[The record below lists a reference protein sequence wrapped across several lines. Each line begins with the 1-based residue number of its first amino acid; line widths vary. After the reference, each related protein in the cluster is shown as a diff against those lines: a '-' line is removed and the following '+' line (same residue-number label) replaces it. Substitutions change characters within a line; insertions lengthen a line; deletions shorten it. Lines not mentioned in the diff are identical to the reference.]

1 MHMQQGVKI
10 TVYFGFR
17 RLSRTLYLALSLL
30 VLFCGAMQQAVP
42 ADLDKKIAGICA
54 VAKQARETGDF
65 ETVERKRR
73 ERWDLIVAAA
83 DDPSLAESPWVIG
96 YRAIR
101 DVDGDAYLTAEE
113 LPDPGLLN
121 RMDYKGACQRLREAL
136 EAIMKPGEGPFLG
149 EVATRLFEV
158 AQQARACYRN
168 ALVDDSHDSVA
179 TLVELEAALR
189 AAEERDPCCVMAT
202 PMRLFI
208 KAPDPREA
216 FLRAELRDDFK
227 SRQRQLVKLSH
238 RMVLAE
244 NANSPAEHADDP
256 LLPWHAAVE
265 LCKAQSLG
273 YILEELDH
281 ASYLTPEQR
290 GRSYVLPGKVVA
302 GTDAL
307 SDPFVLLYGRYL
319 IARVVDE
326 QGRLRTAQL
335 FLNDKNQWEHRF
347 LDLLWRTPKGDSR
360 TPTDRLIEELPPRA
374 TFTLHDEA
382 FSIREFP
389 VDATDRL
396 IGQQVQIFCVRDV
409 SEFEKL
415 KYVIGA
421 NDPKAVYKLE
431 SLPVKQAYV
440 TTTPQVKNRLA
451 EFTRDGDRT
460 KHPLIELMRDE
471 SAASNQNSPVINP
484 LIIVSDSGHET
495 VSPAFFPNDGGDPYL
510 MLNDGVP
517 LYFDSAGESD
527 RAPCFYVDYP
537 GATAVMP
544 LQLTS
549 VPLNLMEAGAMGSA
563 FKQLLLDA
571 GYAEAEADLELRRC
585 IDKPTYVPPKFK
597 KVWIAKIAST
607 GQPAGVALEA
617 MLKEKGWT
625 GAGLLASEVRR
636 LYDVY
641 GFRYL
646 RDRRGNWITSSRFS
660 RDQGNP
666 ADGQGGILPPDV
678 EADIMQYPFDFRGQD
693 GKQRVDRRQVYAW
706 QDYQQLKQNISREHL
721 AKLIR
726 FHPCFPVWD
735 SVMQDAM
742 HRLENPSE
750 KKPDYSEAGALE
762 RYFSLRAMP
771 SHQGSLAA
779 QGLKSPC
786 GTWAQPDDRH
796 QRATLDNLH
805 NEHVLRINAA
815 AEESRKVE
823 GFVIL
828 YEWLNSTEERVPGV
842 PEAFANL
849 RKQLDEFFNSSRES
863 WMTSVQPVF
872 AVQLESARDFAAQ
885 KYFHRAMVH
894 YNDLLLQQYGAR
906 YQQEGQEIVRGVAT
920 TEDAEKYAKAFG
932 AHIEAERLA
941 LVAQLELAGVLN
953 AAGLKDSAYSIWR
966 RLADEYRYVL
976 KPMVAIAEDTVMAY
990 GLRFS
995 DRATD
1000 SLRAFDD
1007 IATRAEAAIEKY
1019 QLAPKWRTV
1028 VDAEGPGKQRSDL
1041 LVSEVE
1047 TLSIKEQS
1055 GEPLAPEERRA
1066 LDAAMRSIGSQGLP
1080 DLASWLR
1087 YRKALL
1093 PRLSLATRP
1102 LREYRLHP
1110 IQFSPQTYSRERGFE
1125 RSIGDLLTRADID
1138 AIRRW
1143 SQFDEPAA
1151 RKVPLAPEACFLL
1164 GWYWLDAGQSS
1175 RARAAFMAMVD
1186 AFQSQAQNAA
1196 GKQESLVAQ
1205 LNAMSGV
1212 VGAMSIAENVP
1223 GLAVSKGDFGV
1234 FLRGQVLRWEREWFA
1249 AALYGPHAKVAGRA
1263 VERQVDYV
1271 RNRLLVVDAAWR
1283 SDRYY
1288 FPDYTYV
1295 FGAVP
1300 DWLAKKAILT
1310 PELFDA
1316 SLTKEDVA
1324 DKKGRAAQELDWVLL
1339 TEGHAK
1345 HFYDNLKVDLAVKQ
1359 DIVDLAK

>member
-1 MHMQQGVKI
+1 MRMQQSVKF
-10 TVYFGFR
+10 TEHFGCA
-17 RLSRTLYLALSLL
+17 RLSRSLCLALNLL
-30 VLFCGAMQQAVP
+30 VLICGAMQQAGS
-42 ADLDKKIAGICA
+42 ADLDKNIAGICA
-54 VAKQARETGDF
+54 VARQARETGDF

-83 DDPSLAESPWVIG
+83 DDPAHAESPWLIG
-96 YRAIR
+96 YKAIR

-121 RMDYKGACQRLREAL
+121 RMDYKAACQRLREAL
-136 EAIMKPGEGPFLG
+136 EAIVKRSEGPFLG

-168 ALVDDSHDSVA
+168 ALSDDSPESVA
-179 TLVELEAALR
+179 TLNELEAALR

-208 KAPDPREA
+208 KAPDPKEA

-238 RMVLAE
+238 RVVFAGSG
-244 NANSPAEHADDP
+244 NSSAEHADDP

-273 YILEELDH
+273 YILEELDY
-281 ASYLTPEQR
+281 ASYLTPEQP

-307 SDPFVLLYGRYL
+307 SDPFVLLYGRWL

-335 FLNDKNQWEHRF
+335 FLNDKNEWEHRF
-347 LDLLWRTPKGDSR
+347 IDLLWRTPKGESR
-360 TPTDRLIEELPPRA
+360 TPLDRLIEQLPVRA
-374 TFTLHDEA
+374 AFTLHDEE
-382 FSIREFP
+382 FSIRDFP
-389 VDATDRL
+389 VEATERL
-396 IGQQVQIFCVRDV
+396 LGQQVQLFCVKDA
-409 SEFEKL
+409 SQFEKL
-415 KYVIGA
+415 TFVIGKNIPQSVA
-421 NDPKAVYKLE
+421 RLE
-431 SLPVKQAYV
+431 SSESKQVNVATTRSVKM
-440 TTTPQVKNRLA
+440 RLA
-451 EFTRDGDRT
+451 EFLRRGDRT
-460 KHPLIELMRDE
+460 KHPLIELMKD
-471 SAASNQNSPVINP
+471 APKPAGQLTLNP
-484 LIIVSDSGHET
+484 IILVSDNDRAEYI
-495 VSPAFFPNDGGDPYL
+495 PAFFANDAGNPYL
-510 MLNDGVP
+510 MLDDGVR
-517 LYFDSAGESD
+517 LYFDSAADRD
-527 RAPCFYVDYP
+527 RAPCFYVEYA

-544 LQLTS
+544 LRLTS
-549 VPLNLMEAGAMGSA
+549 VPLNLLEAGRMGSA

-571 GYAEAEADLELRRC
+571 GYSETDADAELRKC
-585 IDKPTYVPPKFK
+585 IAKPTYIPPNFDRVCK
-597 KVWIAKIAST
+597 AKAKST
-607 GQPAGVALEA
+607 GQSLDVTLKA
-617 MLKEKGWT
+617 MLEEKGW
-625 GAGLLASEVRR
+625 SESPFLVPEVMR
-636 LYDVY
+636 LYGKY

-660 RDQGNP
+660 QDQGNP
-666 ADGQGGILPPDV
+666 ADGQGGVLPPDV

-750 KKPDYSEAGALE
+750 KQPDYSAPDEFE
-762 RYFSLRAMP
+762 NRFNSLRAIGD
-771 SHQGSLAA
+771 QRDSLASHK
-779 QGLKSPC
+779 LTSPC
-786 GTWAQPDDRH
+786 GAWTQPDDRH
-796 QRATLDNLH
+796 QRVTLDNLH
-805 NEHVLRINAA
+805 NEHVMRINAA
-815 AEESRKVE
+815 AGESRQLE
-823 GFVIL
+823 LLVIL
-828 YEWLNSTEERVPGV
+828 YDWLNSLEERVPGITKL
-842 PEAFANL
+842 AAGL
-849 RKQLDEFFNSSRES
+849 RKQLDSDFNREN
-863 WMTSVQPVF
+863 WMRSVQPVF

-920 TEDAEKYAKAFG
+920 TEEAEKYARAFG
-932 AHIEAERLA
+932 SHVEAERLA

-953 AAGLKDSAYSIWR
+953 AAGLKDSAYAIWR
-966 RLADEYRYVL
+966 RLVDEHRYVV
-976 KPMVAIAEDTVMAY
+976 KPMVTIAEDTVMAY

-995 DRATD
+995 DQATE

-1007 IATRAEAAIEKY
+1007 IATRAEAAIERY
-1019 QLAPKWRTV
+1019 QLAPQWRTI
-1028 VDAEGPGKQRSDL
+1028 VDAEGPAKQRSDL

-1047 TLSIKEQS
+1047 ALSIKEQS

-1066 LDAAMRSIGSQGLP
+1066 LDAAMRSIGTQGLP

-1110 IQFSPQTYSRERGFE
+1110 IQFSPQNYSRERGFE
-1125 RSIGDLLTRADID
+1125 RSIGDLLGRADID

-1143 SQFDEPAA
+1143 SQLDNTAA
-1151 RKVPLAPEACFLL
+1151 RESPLAPEACFLL

-1186 AFQSQAQNAA
+1186 AFQSQAENAA

-1212 VGAMSIAENVP
+1212 VGAMAIAENVP

-1271 RNRLLVVDAAWR
+1271 RNRLLIVDAAWR

-1324 DKKGRAAQELDWVLL
+1324 DKKGRAAQELGWVLL
-1339 TEGHAK
+1339 TEDHAK
-1345 HFYDNLKVDLAVKQ
+1345 HFYDNLRVDLSVKQ